1 MTSRHGNP
9 RLHNAQVVPL
19 WDDVPAAM
27 ATGHLQPVSYVAP
40 QGGGG
45 GRGGGGGGRGG
56 PIMMKD
62 QQHSTTGL
70 TETVM
75 INSGMWKSG
84 WHVFSLRFFNLPL
97 SSLPPLSL
105 IHLSSFPPS
114 HLLHP
119 SPYFVG
125 HNHLGRYGVPQPK
138 VRSLLHSVAV
148 VTSPFFHL
156 QMPFNGMVIST
167 ASSTPPLP
175 RLLPTPSPPP
185 KKR

>member
-1 MTSRHGNP
+1 MVGVRLRETCLPNHMIAHVTSRHGNP

-45 GRGGGGGGRGG
+45 GGRGGGGGGGG

-84 WHVFSLRFFNLPL
+84 WHVFSLRFFIYP
-97 SSLPPLSL
+97 SPPSLPCHSF
-105 IHLSSFPPS
+105 IFPPP
-114 HLLHP
+114 LP
-119 SPYFVG
+119 P
-125 HNHLGRYGVPQPK
+125 
-138 VRSLLHSVAV
+138 
-148 VTSPFFHL
+148 
-156 QMPFNGMVIST
+156 II
-167 ASSTPPLP
+167 STPPLT
-175 RLLPTPSPPP
+175 L
-185 KKR
+185 